1 METPSNASLGRR
13 AVFYMRVSTADQHP
27 ETQRW
32 DLEKLAIQRGLEVI
46 EHYVDH
52 GISGSRTRRPALD
65 RLLED
70 AHAGKFDVVMVWAF
84 DRLARSVTHLIA
96 VLDELQRLNIGFISF
111 RENIATDGPLG
122 RALTVIIAAIAE
134 LEKSLIVERVRAGM
148 RRARLEGRR
157 VGRSPLVL
165 DCRAI
170 AQGRDRGL
178 SLRQLARIH
187 AVSYTTIQRV
197 LAGVTKG

>member
-1 METPSNASLGRR
+1 MNKKENTFAGRR
-13 AVFYMRVSTADQHP
+13 AAFYMRVSTVDQHP
-27 ETQRW
+27 QTQLW
-32 DLEKLAIQRGLEVI
+32 DLQQLAEQRGFQVI
-46 EHYVDH
+46 ERYTDH
-52 GISGSRTRRPALD
+52 GISGGRARRPALD

-70 AHAGKFDVVMVWAF
+70 ARAGRFDVVLVWAF
-84 DRLARSVTHLIA
+84 DRMARSVTHLIA
-96 VLDELQRLNIGFISF
+96 VLDELQRLNIAFISF

-165 DCRAI
+165 DSRAI
-170 AQGRDRGL
+170 AQGRDQGL
-178 SLRQLARIH
+178 SLRQLGRIH
-187 AVSYTTIQRV
+187 GVSYTTIQRA
-197 LAGVTKG
+197 LEGVTKS